1 MIGQIVRDFRRLTV
15 ARGIR
20 IVFGVL
26 AGLMLVAALGDIV
39 LFGRLTIVTPA
50 SFGALLAITL
60 ASQIYNHFTSRDQQ
74 IEAQRHITD
83 LKATSARLEA
93 SLRNAAAMNARLY
106 QSEVRYKGLV
116 DAQGDAIFRRDA
128 SSRLTYANEAF
139 FKIFGL
145 DPRRAIGFPFAPE
158 LHPESRAPLFGS
170 FAALEQGRGRAR
182 YDQHVRTPY
191 GYRWIAWE
199 DYAIRDSY
207 GRLVEVQ
214 SVGRD
219 VTERKALED
228 ALTEARDS
236 AEAASRAKSG
246 FLATMSHEIRTPMNG
261 VLGMGRL
268 LLETDLRADQR
279 SYAEAITQSGEALL
293 SLIGDILDFS
303 KIESGT
309 LTLDEDEVDIRAL
322 LNGVAELLGPRA
334 HAKSI
339 EVVSVVARDVPRVIR
354 GDELRLRQVL
364 TNLVGNAVKFTENGG
379 VCVELKMAAGPERQ
393 HLRIEVRDT
402 GVGVPVQKR
411 QDIFQ
416 EFVQADSSHARKF
429 GGSGLGLAIS
439 KRLVEAMG
447 GEIGLEPVA
456 DGGSAFWF
464 TLPAVIAVPAQD
476 SDKPLDGKR
485 IAIVTRNKPL
495 REGLSLQVEAAG
507 GIAINFSHMATNGKI
522 DAILIDAGTETEPV
536 PFITPEFDI
545 PALVLLTP
553 AARGKLNSLRT
564 QGFAGYLVKP
574 VREISLLTRLQI
586 CMEVHAQ
593 KSGDTEPYRFT
604 PPASAEPEMRQ
615 TFTPPPPQREMVPPP
630 FLSESDPKPTTPS
643 LPPPPLPKPRTD
655 AGLRILLAE
664 DNPVN
669 ALLIRELLRRRGHNI
684 REVGNGS
691 AAVAA
696 MEEERFDLLLTD
708 IHMPGMDGIEA
719 TLAIRANEEK
729 SRRPRTPIVAL
740 TADALETGKRACQDA
755 GMDGFLTKPVD
766 PAELEEMFLMLFPN
780 EDGLPQTEAA

>member
-1 MIGQIVRDFRRLTV
+1 MGSNGRDFSRLTT
-15 ARGIR
+15 ARVIR

-26 AGLMLVAALGDIV
+26 AGLMLVAALADVV
-39 LFGRLTIVTPA
+39 LFGRLTIVSPA
-50 SFGALLAITL
+50 SFGALLTVAL
-60 ASQIYNHFTSRDQQ
+60 AFLINNLLTTRERREMLEKQTSELR
-74 IEAQRHITD
+74 A
-83 LKATSARLEA
+83 SGARLEV

-106 QSEVRYKGLV
+106 QSELRYKGLV
-116 DAQGDAIFRRDA
+116 DAQGDAIFRRDS
-128 SSRLTYANEAF
+128 SSRLTYANEGF

-145 DPRRAIGFPFAPE
+145 DPKRAIGYPFAPE
-158 LHPESRAPLFGS
+158 LDPESRAPLFGS

-182 YDQHVRTPY
+182 YDQHVRTPQ
-191 GYRWIAWE
+191 GFRWIAWE

-219 VTERKALED
+219 ITERKALED

-279 SYAEAITQSGEALL
+279 TYAEAITQSGEALL
-293 SLIGDILDFS
+293 TLIGDILDFS

-309 LTLDEDEVDIRAL
+309 LTLDEDEVEVRKL

-334 HAKSI
+334 HAKGI
-339 EVVSVVARDVPRVIR
+339 EIVTVVSHDVPRIIR
-354 GDELRLRQVL
+354 IDEVRFRQVL
-364 TNLVGNAVKFTENGG
+364 TNLVGNAVKFTEKGG
-379 VCVELKMAAGPERQ
+379 ICVEIKMSHVQGRGF
-393 HLRIEVRDT
+393 LRIEVRDT
-402 GVGVPVQKR
+402 GVGVPIQKR

-439 KRLVEAMG
+439 KRLAEAMG
-447 GEIGLEPVA
+447 GEIGLESGE
-456 DGGSAFWF
+456 DGGSSFWF
-464 TLPAVIAVPAQD
+464 TLPAIVADVAPERTLT
-476 SDKPLDGKR
+476 LDGKR

-495 REGLSLQVEAAG
+495 REGLSLAVEAAG
-507 GIAINFSHMATNGKI
+507 GEAINFNHMAPGGRI

-536 PFITPEFDI
+536 PFIQPEFDI

-553 AARGKLNSLRT
+553 AARGKLDALKAM
-564 QGFAGYLVKP
+564 GFAGYLVKP
-574 VREISLLTRLQI
+574 VREISLLTRLTI
-586 CMEVHAQ
+586 CMENHGKAVAAPT
-593 KSGDTEPYRFT
+593 GGPLPPLATESYLPPLSRAPDPVA
-604 PPASAEPEMRQ
+604 PPAPPAPERARSELPR
-615 TFTPPPPQREMVPPP
+615 PPGEQK
-630 FLSESDPKPTTPS
+630 LQQASS
-643 LPPPPLPKPRTD
+643 
-655 AGLRILLAE
+655 GLKILLAE

-669 ALLIRELLRRRGHNI
+669 ALLIRELLRRRGHI
-684 REVGNGS
+684 TKEVTTGS

-696 MEEERFDLLLTD
+696 MDEENFDLLLTD

-719 TLAIRANEEK
+719 ARAIRASEEK
-729 SRRPRTPIVAL
+729 HGRRRTPIVAL
-740 TADALETGKRACQDA
+740 TADALETGKRACQEA

-780 EDGLPQTEAA
+780 EDGLPQTAAA